1 MILGLSESV
10 GLRKLKGEE
19 DNRKGEPLANN
30 QEAYKKIKSTAQVDE
45 SLLIKL
51 KFIKETITV
60 CI

>member
-30 QEAYKKIKSTAQVDE
+30 QEAYTKIRSTAQVDE

-51 KFIKETITV
+51 RF
-60 CI
+60 C